1 MIDIQRTQ
9 QPRLIRGAVSFEN
22 GELRGGGEAKC
33 ECPQI
38 SCAQFAT
45 PEAQENA
52 AAAANSLSGE
62 FAAAQEAAKTA
73 NALARVLTSGAGIS
87 RRRDRSGAKATHGI

>member
-1 MIDIQRTQ
+1 MTQ
-9 QPRLIRGAVSFEN
+9 QPRLTRGVVSFGN

-45 PEAQENA
+45 PEAQEHAAAA

-73 NALARVLTSGAGIS
+73 SALARVLTSGAGIS